1 MTWEE
6 LCEKAKEMAKF
17 YCLINEHFI
26 EFERRFVFSK
36 DGEVYIDGYDD
47 ACVVATDRTYEQMLA
62 IMEALR
68 WRLQYLLGYYGL
80 SVFLLE

>member
-1 MTWEE
+1 
-6 LCEKAKEMAKF
+6 MAKF

-68 WRLQYLLGYYGL
+68 
-80 SVFLLE
+80 